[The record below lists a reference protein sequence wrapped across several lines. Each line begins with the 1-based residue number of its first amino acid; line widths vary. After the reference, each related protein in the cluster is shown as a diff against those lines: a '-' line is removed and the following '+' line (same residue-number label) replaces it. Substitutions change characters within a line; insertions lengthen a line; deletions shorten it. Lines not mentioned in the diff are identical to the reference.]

1 MVCKHTQKKL
11 NTHFINW
18 SIGFLTEASLI
29 QNETD
34 LSQQAINEKI
44 RNDSIHM
51 VESILELMIEQFFI

>member
-29 QNETD
+29 QNESD
-34 LSQQAINEKI
+34 LSQDAINEKI
-44 RNDSIHM
+44 RNDSIQM
-51 VESILELMIEQFFI
+51 VESILELMIE